1 MAQDTKKTSDYLPK
15 IQINGETLDIV
26 EETKFLGVIL
36 DSELSW
42 TKHISYTSKKL
53 AKSIAILSKT
63 RPFFNKTTLI
73 QLYYSFMYPY
83 LIYGNLLWGNAPA
96 KILWPIY
103 KLQKIA
109 IRLIT
114 NTKRGNSTQIHCKNL
129 RLLRLPEIYT
139 YSTSIFMY
147 KYHHNMM
154 PIALDSLF
162 IKNNAVHNYNTRGA
176 TLLRNPKIRTGL
188 ADRFITATGV
198 RIWNNLSLHTDT
210 TQKISTFKQKIITS
224 LVSTYGNWQTPKKFN
239 AFYSS
244 TRHWKQTLIHLLSL
258 LSLLL
263 MSLNELLTLT
273 PTGQRIGYASNPVG
287 VGPSLACLIGLTLS
301 FSQK

>member
-1 MAQDTKKTSDYLPK
+1 MIFGTKYKKKHDYIPK
-15 IQINGETLDIV
+15 VHINGETLDIV

-63 RPFFNKTTLI
+63 RPFFNKRTLL

-96 KILWPIY
+96 KTLWPIY

-109 IRLIT
+109 IRLVT
-114 NTKRGNSTQIHCKNL
+114 NTKRGNSTQNHCKKL
-129 RLLRLPEIYT
+129 RILRLPEIYI

-147 KYHHNMM
+147 KYHHKMM
-154 PIALDSLF
+154 PPALDNLI
-162 IKNNAVHNYNTRGA
+162 IKNNAIHNYNTRGA
-176 TLLRNPKIRTGL
+176 SRLRNPKIRTNL
-188 ADRFITATGV
+188 ADCFITATGV
-198 RIWNNLSLHTDT
+198 RIWNNLSHHTDT

-224 LVSTYGNWQTPKKFN
+224 LISTYEN
-239 AFYSS
+239 
-244 TRHWKQTLIHLLSL
+244 
-258 LSLLL
+258 
-263 MSLNELLTLT
+263 
-273 PTGQRIGYASNPVG
+273 
-287 VGPSLACLIGLTLS
+287 
-301 FSQK
+301 